1 MKDLG
6 FLPETL
12 EAIAKFINSIGYS
25 FTKEGV
31 SWVATLISENDH
43 LVHAQLH
50 SNTIYYL
57 EEMILRVSKE
67 YSNDV
72 KKDSILR
79 GKILIIVNF
88 LISRGSTIGFLVREE
103 FF

>member
-1 MKDLG
+1 
-6 FLPETL
+6 
-12 EAIAKFINSIGYS
+12 
-25 FTKEGV
+25 
-31 SWVATLISENDH
+31 
-43 LVHAQLH
+43 
-50 SNTIYYL
+50 
-57 EEMILRVSKE
+57 MILRVSKE
-67 YSNDV
+67 YLNDV